1 MAGDAGLTAMRDRG
15 LHALVAANVLTVAVA
30 LWQDWPLLTMLWPYW
45 CQSVVVGWYSRRR
58 ILALPEAGPASLPPT
73 LRSPRRMAD
82 VFALH
87 YGGFHLLYLLFLL
100 AFTGFAVV
108 GQVAPRLLAGPGA
121 PAIGGE
127 LHWYD
132 PLLVVALG
140 YGFWSAQRA
149 AFPARLAADGARPP
163 GIVELMARPY
173 LRVLPMHLTLLF
185 ALPLSGAWAI
195 VLFGSLKTLVDV
207 GMHLLE
213 RRDLARLP
221 APVARAAA
229 SGP

>member
-1 MAGDAGLTAMRDRG
+1 MSAPRDRG
-15 LHALVAANVLTVAVA
+15 LHALVAANALTMAVA
-30 LWQDWPLLTMLWPYW
+30 LWQDWPLLLMLWPYW
-45 CQSVVVGWYSRRR
+45 CQSVVVGWFARRR
-58 ILALPEAGPASLPPT
+58 ILALAENGPASLPAT

-82 VFALH
+82 FFALH

-100 AFTGFAVV
+100 AFTAFAVV
-108 GQVAPRLLAGPGA
+108 GQVAPHLLTEPGA

-132 PLLVVALG
+132 PLLVLALA
-140 YGFWSAQRA
+140 YGFWTGQRA
-149 AFPARLAADGARPP
+149 AFPARLAADRARPP

-195 VLFGSLKTLVDV
+195 VLFGALKTLADV

-213 RRDLARLP
+213 RRDLARAP
-221 APVARAAA
+221 ASAAAA
-229 SGP
+229 SGA